1 MIQKYTITCDYSATG
16 EGRTIF
22 VLYCAASSLE
32 NAIEQ
37 FKQEFRGGDYFAAGI
52 KLTEG
57 YDFENYIA
65 QTLVTEYVQ
74 EKLQENYMS
83 SFAATLHYN
92 YG

>member
-1 MIQKYTITCDYSATG
+1 MGKYTVTCDYSATG

-22 VLYCAASSLE
+22 LLYCSASSPE

-37 FKQEFRGGDYFAAGI
+37 FKKEFRGGDYVAIGAEFI
-52 KLTEG
+52 EG
-57 YDFENYIA
+57 YDFVNYIA
-65 QTLVTEYVQ
+65 QSLVTAYVQ
-74 EKLQENYMS
+74 VQLQENYMS